1 MTPKPEDPQMQM
13 QAKMMMYMPVF
24 FGVLCYNLASGLSF
38 YFFVNSL
45 LSMGEMRL
53 IKKVLIPRM
62 ENMDRTTNGRKS
74 WMQKLR
80 LKKTR

>member
-1 MTPKPEDPQMQM
+1 MQM
-13 QAKMMMYMPVF
+13 QAKMMMYMPIM
-24 FGVLCYNLASGLSF
+24 FGFICYNLASGLSF

-45 LSMGEMRL
+45 LSMGEMRF

-62 ENMDRTTNGRKS
+62 EESGSYDNGRKS
-74 WMQKLR
+74 WTQKLR